1 MTITSRST
9 ASLSAEDRLA
19 PGVHRRR
26 PGRPRWAAALLAV
39 PLVLSACGGGDASG
53 TADEASTGGSTAA
66 GAAET
71 TAVRV
76 ADTAGMPSAFL
87 QYGVDE
93 GHFEDV
99 GLDVTVD
106 VSIGGAAAV
115 PALVNGETQ
124 FAGSNTVSAI
134 LAASKGLPI
143 TIVAAGTRTV
153 AEPSE
158 DFARI
163 VASQSSGIDDVTE
176 LEGATIA
183 VNTLENVND
192 VVIKT
197 LMEDAG
203 ADYTQVG
210 FAEMGF
216 SDMLPAVANGQVD
229 GALLIEPF
237 VTMALDQGAVE
248 VASPYAESMEDM
260 MVGTY
265 MTSEEYAAE
274 NPDVVAAFQRGVEA
288 TGQAITDDP
297 DAFREALP
305 EVTTIEADLAGQI
318 NLPSWT
324 AEVDV
329 ETLRFLNERMVR
341 YGLLDEEIVVEDI
354 VTPIG
359 D

>member
-1 MTITSRST
+1 MRTSTQGTTKRST
-9 ASLSAEDRLA
+9 RITGRTRWLA
-19 PGVHRRR
+19 P
-26 PGRPRWAAALLAV
+26 LLAA
-39 PLVLSACGGGDASG
+39 PLLLSSCGGGGTSG
-53 TADEASTGGSTAA
+53 PQDGAPAEDTGSTESTT
-66 GAAET
+66 GTTGT

-87 QYGVDE
+87 QYGVNE
-93 GHFEDV
+93 GFFETE

-115 PALVNGETQ
+115 PAVVNGETQ

-153 AEPSE
+153 ADPAE

-163 VASQSSGIDDVTE
+163 VASSSSGIEDVSD

-183 VNTLENVND
+183 VNTLENIND
-192 VVIKT
+192 VVIMT

-203 ADYTQVG
+203 ADRTQVK

-237 VTMALDQGAVE
+237 VTMAVDQGAVE
-248 VASPYAESMEDM
+248 VASPYAESRADM

-265 MTSEEYAAE
+265 MTSEDYAAE
-274 NPDVVAAFQRGVEA
+274 NPEVVEAFQRGIDA
-288 TGQAITDDP
+288 TGQAIAEDP

-305 EVTTIEADLAGQI
+305 EVTTIEPDLAGQI
-318 NLPSWT
+318 HLPVWNAT
-324 AEVDV
+324 VDE
-329 ETLRFLNERMVR
+329 ETLQFLNERMVR
-341 YGLLDEEIVVEDI
+341 YGLLDEEITVEDI
-354 VTPIG
+354 VTPAAH
-359 D
+359 

>member
-1 MTITSRST
+1 MRITAKSTTNSSRRSRQRT
-9 ASLSAEDRLA
+9 TGRTRWLA
-19 PGVHRRR
+19 P
-26 PGRPRWAAALLAV
+26 LLAA
-39 PLVLSACGGGDASG
+39 PLLLTACGGGGTSG
-53 TADEASTGGSTAA
+53 PADDSPAEGTGTTETAGS
-66 GAAET
+66 

-87 QYGVDE
+87 QYGVNE
-93 GHFEDV
+93 GYFEAE

-115 PALVNGETQ
+115 PAVVNGETQ

-153 AEPSE
+153 ADPAE

-163 VASQSSGIDDVTE
+163 VASTSSGVEDVSD

-183 VNTLENVND
+183 VNTLENIND
-192 VVIKT
+192 VVIMT

-203 ADYTQVG
+203 ADRTQVK

-248 VASPYAESMEDM
+248 VASPYAESRADM

-274 NPDVVAAFQRGVEA
+274 SPEVVEAFQRGIDA
-288 TGQAITDDP
+288 TGQAIADDP
-297 DAFREALP
+297 DAFRDALP
-305 EVTTIEADLAGQI
+305 EVTTIEPDLAGQI
-318 NLPSWT
+318 NLPVWNAT
-324 AEVDV
+324 VDE
-329 ETLRFLNERMVR
+329 ETLQFLNERMVR
-341 YGLLDEEIVVEDI
+341 YGLMDEEITVEDI
-354 VTPIG
+354 VTPAAG
-359 D
+359 

>member
-1 MTITSRST
+1 MRATRRTTTIATTWATTGNAGRM
-9 ASLSAEDRLA
+9 RWLA
-19 PGVHRRR
+19 P
-26 PGRPRWAAALLAV
+26 LLAA
-39 PLVLSACGGGDASG
+39 PLLLSSCGGGSPSGEQDGTSAQDGG
-53 TADEASTGGSTAA
+53 TAETSTQ
-66 GAAET
+66 T

-87 QYGVDE
+87 QYGVNE
-93 GHFEDV
+93 GYFEAE

-115 PALVNGETQ
+115 PAVVNGETQ

-153 AEPSE
+153 ADPAE

-163 VASQSSGIDDVTE
+163 VASTSSGIEEVSD

-183 VNTLENVND
+183 VNTLENIND
-192 VVIKT
+192 VVIMT

-203 ADYTQVG
+203 ADRHQVR

-216 SDMLPAVANGQVD
+216 SDMLPAVANGQVN

-237 VTMALDQGAVE
+237 VTMALDEGAVE
-248 VASPYAESMEDM
+248 VASPYAESREDM

-265 MTSEEYAAE
+265 MTSEDYAAE
-274 NPDVVAAFQRGVEA
+274 NPDVVEAFQRGIDA
-288 TGQAITDDP
+288 TGQAIAEDP

-305 EVTTIEADLAGQI
+305 EVTTIEPGLAGEI
-318 NLPSWT
+318 HLPVWNAT
-324 AEVDV
+324 VDV
-329 ETLRFLNERMVR
+329 ETLQFLNERMVR
-341 YGLLDEEIVVEDI
+341 YGLLDEEIAVDEI
-354 VTPIG
+354 VTPAAE
-359 D
+359 